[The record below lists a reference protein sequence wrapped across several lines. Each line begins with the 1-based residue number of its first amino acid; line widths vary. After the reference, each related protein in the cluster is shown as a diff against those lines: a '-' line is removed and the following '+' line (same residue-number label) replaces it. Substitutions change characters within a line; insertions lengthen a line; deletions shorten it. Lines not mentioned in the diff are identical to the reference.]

1 MKLTTS
7 AAFIAAMLL
16 PQVALACPSSAGT
29 CGGSMG
35 YASTFGV
42 GIAAGILSIL
52 FERTFNKKR

>member
-1 MKLTTS
+1 MKLAQA
-7 AAFIAAMLL
+7 AAFLTVFVA
-16 PQVALACPSSAGT
+16 PQVAFACNPHGSA

-52 FERTFNKKR
+52 FERSFKKKS

>member
-1 MKLTTS
+1 MKLLTPVAFV
-7 AAFIAAMLL
+7 AATLL
-16 PQVALACPSSAGT
+16 PHVALACPSGAGA

-52 FERTFNKKR
+52 FERSFGKKR

>member
-1 MKLTTS
+1 MKLVQ
-7 AAFIAAMLL
+7 AASFLAVLL
-16 PQVALACPSSAGT
+16 APGAALACNSHASA

-52 FERTFNKKR
+52 FERSFKKKG